1 MKRQDFAIVAL
12 AAMFGLVSPAASW
25 AQGRGGT
32 PVGTAE
38 ARGGGGGES
47 SGGGSAV
54 PRSGGDGGSSGG
66 SSSGGASSTSSTP
79 STPSM
84 NPSYSPPESLG

>member
-38 ARGGGGGES
+38 PRGGGGG
-47 SGGGSAV
+47 GV
-54 PRSGGDGGSSGG
+54 QWRRF
-66 SSSGGASSTSSTP
+66 GGATQRW
-79 STPSM
+79 
-84 NPSYSPPESLG
+84 GRQQFRR